1 MPGRG
6 QDRGRSGFV
15 PSPALEARRPRRTRW
30 VAAAVL
36 PLLAPLAVLA
46 AISFPATAA
55 QATSGVGFS
64 VAVNGQPAATSSD
77 AHPVE
82 LYPTGLTNLRITV
95 LNHSGSTV
103 TVSTVRFEGTVVGL
117 PLFSYDSA
125 VGLVV
130 PAGRVKTLTFP
141 ITLSGIGSQATGLVA
156 ATVTL
161 LAPDGT
167 AIASQ
172 SLVAHVHGSLASIYG
187 LFGLAV
193 LALTVS
199 SLVLALLAMARHT
212 LPQNRWL
219 RGVRFL
225 IPGFGVGLVL
235 TFTLSVFNIFTP
247 GTGRWLPLL
256 ILTSATGFALGYLT
270 PAPVEEEYDDYDE
283 NVLLAQIVVLDE
295 DPLEEDD
302 RSLSL
307 VGASADV
314 AAGGH
319 VSRPSNV
326 PDSRPT
332 GDPVSR
338 PSNVPDSR
346 PTGDPVS
353 RPSNVPDSR
362 PTGDPVS
369 RPSNVPDSRPTGDP
383 VSRPSNVPDS
393 RPTDPP

>member
-15 PSPALEARRPRRTRW
+15 PSPALEAPRPRRTRW

-77 AHPVE
+77 AHPAQ

-295 DPLEEDD
+295 DPLEGDD

-314 AAGGH
+314 DAGGH
-319 VSRPSNV
+319 VSRPSFV

-332 GDPVSR
+332 GD
-338 PSNVPDSR
+338 
-346 PTGDPVS
+346 
-353 RPSNVPDSR
+353 
-362 PTGDPVS
+362 
-369 RPSNVPDSRPTGDP
+369 GDP

>member
-1 MPGRG
+1 
-6 QDRGRSGFV
+6 
-15 PSPALEARRPRRTRW
+15 
-30 VAAAVL
+30 
-36 PLLAPLAVLA
+36 
-46 AISFPATAA
+46 
-55 QATSGVGFS
+55 
-64 VAVNGQPAATSSD
+64 
-77 AHPVE
+77 
-82 LYPTGLTNLRITV
+82 
-95 LNHSGSTV
+95 
-103 TVSTVRFEGTVVGL
+103 
-117 PLFSYDSA
+117 
-125 VGLVV
+125 
-130 PAGRVKTLTFP
+130 
-141 ITLSGIGSQATGLVA
+141 
-156 ATVTL
+156 
-161 LAPDGT
+161 
-167 AIASQ
+167 
-172 SLVAHVHGSLASIYG
+172 
-187 LFGLAV
+187 
-193 LALTVS
+193 
-199 SLVLALLAMARHT
+199 MARHT

-326 PDSRPT
+326 PDGRPT

-346 PTGDPVS
+346 PTGDPVN
-353 RPSNVPDSR
+353 RPATC
-362 PTGDPVS
+362 PTA
-369 RPSNVPDSRPTGDP
+369 
-383 VSRPSNVPDS
+383 
-393 RPTDPP
+393 DPPATR